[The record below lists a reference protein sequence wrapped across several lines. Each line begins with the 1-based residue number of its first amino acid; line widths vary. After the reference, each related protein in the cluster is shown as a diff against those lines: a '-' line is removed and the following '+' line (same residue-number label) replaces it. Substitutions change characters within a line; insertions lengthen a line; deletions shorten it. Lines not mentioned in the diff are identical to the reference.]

1 MPRIEVDGR
10 TYRALELIAL
20 AWNTTVGDAL
30 ARLIADFTNPDT
42 DRAHG
47 ATVVVGQERKPNR

>member
-1 MPRIEVDGR
+1 VPRIEVDGR
-10 TYRALELIAL
+10 TYRELELIAL

-42 DRAHG
+42 
-47 ATVVVGQERKPNR
+47 N

>member
-1 MPRIEVDGR
+1 MPRIEVDAR
-10 TYRALELIAL
+10 TYRELELIAL

-30 ARLIADFTNPDT
+30 TRLIADLSRPGT

-47 ATVVVGQERKPNR
+47 ALIALHQERKRNP